1 MTPKELKSARHAL
14 GLTQQGLAERLF
26 ITREHVAQMERGAR
40 SITHRTAMMVA
51 ALVKAQS
58 GGRTAAE

>member
-1 MTPKELKSARHAL
+1 MTPEELKSTRHAL

-40 SITHRTAMMVA
+40 AITRRTELQVGALAEARAM
-51 ALVKAQS
+51 
-58 GGRTAAE
+58 G